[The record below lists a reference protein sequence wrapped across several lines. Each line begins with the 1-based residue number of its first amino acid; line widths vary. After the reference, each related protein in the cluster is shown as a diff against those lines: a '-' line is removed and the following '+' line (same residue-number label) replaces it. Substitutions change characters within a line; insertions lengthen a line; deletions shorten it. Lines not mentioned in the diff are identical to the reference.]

1 MVGEAHH
8 RDKLIYVSLIPQ
20 INEAQEAGYDESE
33 ILNSVIRAMN
43 MSPNLSFRNMLETTS
58 NPTSN
63 IKLHLQRLLQFLE
76 SNFEEKSAAD
86 LCGKLTSMIQLTKE
100 SEYSYVMK
108 CIEVTQKVLLIKNI
122 RYQV

>member
-76 SNFEEKSAAD
+76 SNFEEKSATD
-86 LCGKLTSMIQLTKE
+86 LCGMLTSMIQLTEE

>member
-76 SNFEEKSAAD
+76 SNFEEKSATD
-86 LCGKLTSMIQLTKE
+86 LCGKLTSMIQLTEE

>member
-86 LCGKLTSMIQLTKE
+86 LCGKLTSMIQLTEE

-108 CIEVTQKVLLIKNI
+108 CIEVT
-122 RYQV
+122 